1 MARTGACERACP
13 PTGDR
18 DTICRDWRRDVNSRT
33 FVTSFLTS
41 LLSAFTRRWTRTT
54 TRATALLGILASVP
68 AVVWEAS
75 SQQRIT
81 FISEHVHA
89 DTGYTVEECLATPNF
104 WRSIAH
110 PDDRDAVANDAPFRC
125 MTKDGRAIWV
135 ESRVTNDGTRGV
147 TVESSGGQAPRLPR
161 LEYPEPVVA
170 NIRRKHV
177 LVVDRDEAS
186 IAAISDLLKERGARV
201 TAARSA
207 TEAILSLHVH
217 YDLVITD
224 VGVVVADGVTLAQ
237 QLRQANGG
245 LPAIVLRKPLDPAAL
260 ATEIAQALN
269 R

>member
-1 MARTGACERACP
+1 M
-13 PTGDR
+13 
-18 DTICRDWRRDVNSRT
+18 
-33 FVTSFLTS
+33 TSFLTS
-41 LLSAFTRRWTRTT
+41 LLSAFTRRWTRNDD
-54 TRATALLGILASVP
+54 RQVASNDDRLLGILASVP

-81 FISEHVHA
+81 FISEHV
-89 DTGYTVEECLATPNF
+89 TRMLGYSVEECLSTPNF
-104 WRSIAH
+104 WLSIAH

-135 ESRVTNDGTRGV
+135 ESRSSVVDGGVRGV
-147 TVESSGGQAPRLPR
+147 TVESSGGTGASPVPP
-161 LEYPEPVVA
+161 LELPEPVVRDL
-170 NIRRKHV
+170 RRKHV

-186 IAAISDLLKERGARV
+186 IAAITEMLKERGARV

-245 LPAIVLRKPLDPAAL
+245 LPAIVLRKPLDPVAL